1 MHTVWRWKLKQI
13 IWNLSFSVLKNKNW
27 KPLKKNK
34 AFVNLL
40 FLQSIM
46 YEIQNI
52 LSHCG
57 SITYVLKHISV
68 NLVISFEKHWLIG
81 WHNEVHKELYVLF
94 KCCIPIFLVTWMPH
108 RKIPA
113 YTFWP
118 IIKWNVS
125 CFQTASLSLAF
136 PRWRCLLLSRVCRC

>member
-1 MHTVWRWKLKQI
+1 
-13 IWNLSFSVLKNKNW
+13 
-27 KPLKKNK
+27 
-34 AFVNLL
+34 
-40 FLQSIM
+40 M

-94 KCCIPIFLVTWMPH
+94 KCYIPIFLVTWMPH
-108 RKIPA
+108 HKIHS

-118 IIKWNVS
+118 SIKWNVL
-125 CFQTASLSLAF
+125 CFQTASLSVAF
-136 PRWRCLLLSRVCRC
+136 PRWRCLLLPRVFRCYMYFSYWSLMILPCVSVLFDLSPLFSIFAAGISFGIN